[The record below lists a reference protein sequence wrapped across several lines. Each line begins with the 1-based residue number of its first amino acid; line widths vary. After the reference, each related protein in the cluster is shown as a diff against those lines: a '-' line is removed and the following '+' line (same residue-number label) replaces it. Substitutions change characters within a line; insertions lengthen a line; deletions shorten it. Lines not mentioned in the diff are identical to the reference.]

1 MALSPTIV
9 RVSIGG
15 GRGDRCILGEGTGV
29 LKALTEGRAD
39 DATAVP
45 ALYNR
50 RVLFAATPLQVL
62 CLAPLR
68 QSARHGPERTCLGRG

>member
-1 MALSPTIV
+1 MALSLIVV

-15 GRGDRCILGEGTGV
+15 GRGDCCVLGEGTGV
-29 LKALTEGRAD
+29 LKALTEGLTD

-50 RVLFAATPLQVL
+50 RVRFAATPLLVL
-62 CLAPLR
+62 CPAPL
-68 QSARHGPERTCLGRG
+68 RHGPERTCLGWG